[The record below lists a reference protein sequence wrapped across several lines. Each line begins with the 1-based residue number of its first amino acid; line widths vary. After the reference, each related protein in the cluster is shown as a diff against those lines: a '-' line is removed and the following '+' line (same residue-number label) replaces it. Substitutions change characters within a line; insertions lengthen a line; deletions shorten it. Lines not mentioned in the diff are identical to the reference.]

1 MKAILLADGERS
13 PALYPLTVRIPKE
26 LLAVYNKPLIY
37 YPISNLML
45 AGIRDLLIVG
55 RLRTL
60 AHLRGSLGD
69 GSQWGIR
76 LQYAPTARHSGM
88 LGALLAGRAFCD
100 GQPVAVVRSDTVM
113 YGRDVVD
120 LLQEFAAAQH
130 GAAMFAYS
138 VRERGGYSLV
148 ALDPEDRPL
157 SINNPNPPEGMLYA
171 VPDLFFY
178 DQHGAALAR
187 NIARRLGKAATID
200 DLNRVYMEE
209 STLRVVI
216 LGRGVAW
223 LDASTPEA
231 LLQCANFIQVIEER
245 QGFMIACPEEIAYR
259 QGFIIRPA
267 LLDLAGRCASGPYR
281 EYLLRVADEHG
292 QA

>member
-1 MKAILLADGERS
+1 M
-13 PALYPLTVRIPKE
+13 PKE

-45 AGIRDLLIVG
+45 AGIRDMLIVG
-55 RLRTL
+55 RPRTL
-60 AHLRGSLGD
+60 AHLRASLGN
-69 GSQWGIR
+69 GSQWGIT
-76 LQYAPTARHSGM
+76 LQYAPSTRRSGM
-88 LGALLAGRAFCD
+88 LGALLAARAFCD
-100 GQPVAVVRSDTVM
+100 DQPVAVVRSDTIM
-113 YGRDVVD
+113 YGRDVID
-120 LLQEFAAAQH
+120 LLQEFAAASS

-138 VRERGGYSLV
+138 VRDHGDYSLV

-178 DQHGAALAR
+178 DHRGAALAR
-187 NIARRLGKAATID
+187 QVSRRLGKAAAID
-200 DLNRVYMEE
+200 DLNRLYMEE
-209 STLRVVI
+209 SALRVVI

-223 LDASTPEA
+223 LDAGTPEA

-259 QGFIIRPA
+259 QGFITHEA

-281 EYLLRVADEHG
+281 EYVLRVADELG
-292 QA
+292 

>member
-13 PALYPLTVRIPKE
+13 PALYPLTVRVPKE
-26 LLAVYNKPLIY
+26 LLAVYNKPLVY

-45 AGIRDLLIVG
+45 AGIRDMLIVG
-55 RLRTL
+55 RPRTL
-60 AHLRGSLGD
+60 AHLRASLGD
-69 GSQWGIR
+69 GIQWGIR
-76 LQYAPTARHSGM
+76 LQYAPAGRHPGM
-88 LGALLAGRAFCD
+88 LGALLAAGDFCA

-113 YGRDVVD
+113 YGRDVID
-120 LLQEFAAAQH
+120 LLQDFAAAQS

-138 VRERGGYSLV
+138 VRDRRGYALV

-157 SINNPNPPEGMLYA
+157 SINNPDPPEGMLYS

-178 DQHGAALAR
+178 DQGGAALAHDL
-187 NIARRLGKAATID
+187 ARRLGKAATID

-209 STLRVVI
+209 SALRVVI

-223 LDASTPEA
+223 LDAGTPEA

-259 QGFIIRPA
+259 QGFIRRPA
-267 LLDLAGRCASGPYR
+267 LLELAARCTSGPYR
-281 EYLLRVADEHG
+281 DYLLRVADE